1 MATARSTVGSLFQSV
16 GKAADTVTA
25 SLDAVTT
32 GVGMINAYVMEQA
45 ESQRI
50 RILIDKERN
59 ATRLIEEA
67 ALEEAQRADKIR
79 SLISKSASFEADYNS
94 SVAKFAALLNKQ
106 D

>member
-16 GKAADTVTA
+16 SKAADTVTA

-32 GVGMINAYVMEQA
+32 GVGMINAYVTEQA

-67 ALEEAQRADKIR
+67 ALEEAQRADRIR
-79 SLISKSASFEADYNS
+79 SLINKNAAFEKDYNE
-94 SVAKFAALLNKQ
+94 SVAKFAALLNEQ
-106 D
+106 N

>member
-1 MATARSTVGSLFQSV
+1 MATARSTVGSIFNSV
-16 GKAADTVTA
+16 GKTADTITA

-32 GVGMINAYVMEQA
+32 GVGMINAYINEQA

-67 ALEEAQRADKIR
+67 ALEEAQRAEKIR
-79 SLISKSASFEADYNS
+79 TQIAKSPSFEKDYND
-94 SVAKFAALLNKQ
+94 SVVKFAALLNEQ
-106 D
+106 N

>member
-1 MATARSTVGSLFQSV
+1 MATARSTVGSIFNSV
-16 GKAADTVTA
+16 GKAADTITA

-32 GVGMINAYVMEQA
+32 GVGMINAYVNEQA

-67 ALEEAQRADKIR
+67 ALEEAQRAEKIR
-79 SLISKSASFEADYNS
+79 TQIAKSPAFEKDFNDSLT
-94 SVAKFAALLNKQ
+94 KFHALVHSNA
-106 D
+106 

>member
-1 MATARSTVGSLFQSV
+1 MATARSTVGSLFTSV
-16 GKAADTVTA
+16 GKAADTITA

-32 GVGMINAYVMEQA
+32 GVGMINAYVNEQA

-67 ALEEAQRADKIR
+67 ALEEAQRAEKIR
-79 SLISKSASFEADYNS
+79 TQIAKNPEFESDYNE
-94 SVAKFAALLNKQ
+94 SVTKFHALINPA
-106 D
+106 

>member
-1 MATARSTVGSLFQSV
+1 MATARSTVGSLFGSV
-16 GKAADTVTA
+16 SKAADTLTA

-32 GVGMINAYVMEQA
+32 GVGMINAYVTEQA

-79 SLISKSASFEADYNS
+79 SLINKSKEFEKDYND
-94 SVAKFAALLNKQ
+94 SVAKFAALLNEQ
-106 D
+106 N

>member
-25 SLDAVTT
+25 TLDAATA
-32 GVGMINAYVMEQA
+32 GIGMINAYVNEQA

-67 ALEEAQRADKIR
+67 ALDEAQRAEKIR
-79 SLISKSASFEADYNS
+79 SLIAKSAAFETDYNE
-94 SVAKFAALLNKQ
+94 SVAKFHALVHPA
-106 D
+106 

>member
-1 MATARSTVGSLFQSV
+1 MATARSTVGSLFSSV
-16 GKAADTVTA
+16 SKAADTVTA

-32 GVGMINAYVMEQA
+32 GVGMINAYVTEQA

-79 SLISKSASFEADYNS
+79 SLISKSKDFEKDYNE
-94 SVAKFAALLNKQ
+94 SVAKFAALLNEQ
-106 D
+106 N

>member
-1 MATARSTVGSLFQSV
+1 MATARSTVGSLFTSV
-16 GKAADTVTA
+16 GKAADTITA

-32 GVGMINAYVMEQA
+32 GVGMINAYVNEQA

-67 ALEEAQRADKIR
+67 ALEEAQRAEKIR
-79 SLISKSASFEADYNS
+79 TQIAKNPAFENDYNE
-94 SVAKFAALLNKQ
+94 SVAKFHALIYT
-106 D
+106 DA

>member
-1 MATARSTVGSLFQSV
+1 MATARSTVGSLFTSV
-16 GKAADTVTA
+16 SKAADTITA

-32 GVGMINAYVMEQA
+32 GVGMINAYVNEQA

-67 ALEEAQRADKIR
+67 ALEEAVRADKIR
-79 SLISKSASFEADYNS
+79 SQITKSSAFEKDYND
-94 SVAKFAALLNKQ
+94 SVAKFAALLNQ
-106 D
+106 QN

>member
-1 MATARSTVGSLFQSV
+1 MATARSTVGSLFSSV
-16 GKAADTVTA
+16 SKAADTITA

-32 GVGMINAYVMEQA
+32 GVGMINAYVTEQA

-67 ALEEAQRADKIR
+67 ALEEAVRADKIR
-79 SLISKSASFEADYNS
+79 SQISKSKEFEKDYND
-94 SVAKFAALLNKQ
+94 SVAKFAALLNEQ
-106 D
+106 N

>member
-1 MATARSTVGSLFQSV
+1 MATARSTVGSLFTSV
-16 GKAADTVTA
+16 SKAADTLTA

-32 GVGMINAYVMEQA
+32 GVGMINAYVNEQA

-67 ALEEAQRADKIR
+67 ALEEAVRADKIR
-79 SLISKSASFEADYNS
+79 SQISKNAAFEKDYND
-94 SVAKFAALLNKQ
+94 SVAKFAALLNQ
-106 D
+106 QN

>member
-1 MATARSTVGSLFQSV
+1 MATARSTVGSIFGSV
-16 GKAADTVTA
+16 GKAADTITA
-25 SLDAVTT
+25 TLDAAST
-32 GVGMINAYVMEQA
+32 GIGMVNAYVNEQA

>member
-1 MATARSTVGSLFQSV
+1 MATARSTVGSIFNSV
-16 GKAADTVTA
+16 GKAADTITA

-32 GVGMINAYVMEQA
+32 GVGMINAYINEQA

-67 ALEEAQRADKIR
+67 ALEEAQRAEKIR
-79 SLISKSASFEADYNS
+79 TQIAKSPSFEKDYNDS
-94 SVAKFAALLNKQ
+94 LTKFHALVHSNA
-106 D
+106 

>member
-1 MATARSTVGSLFQSV
+1 MATARSTVGSIFNSV
-16 GKAADTVTA
+16 GKAADTITS

-32 GVGMINAYVMEQA
+32 GVGMINAYINEQA

-67 ALEEAQRADKIR
+67 ALEEAQRAEKIR
-79 SLISKSASFEADYNS
+79 SQIAKNPSFENDYNE
-94 SVAKFAALLNKQ
+94 SVAKFHALVHATA
-106 D
+106 